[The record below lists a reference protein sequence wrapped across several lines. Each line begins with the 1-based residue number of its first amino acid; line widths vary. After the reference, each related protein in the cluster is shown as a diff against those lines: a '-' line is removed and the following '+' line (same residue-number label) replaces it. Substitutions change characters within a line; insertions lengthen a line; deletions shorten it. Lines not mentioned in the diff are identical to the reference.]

1 MQRTRKTSEACEM
14 PLEMMSS
21 RKENIRLCVCYLSL
35 KSSCEKERFFFIES
49 VSQLLNQNA
58 KSVCLC
64 VLQACFIAVDW
75 REEDEWELLKMSFL
89 C

>member
-1 MQRTRKTSEACEM
+1 M
-14 PLEMMSS
+14 L
-21 RKENIRLCVCYLSL
+21 LYLSL

-49 VSQLLNQNA
+49 MSQLLNQNA
-58 KSVCLC
+58 KGVCLC

-75 REEDEWELLKMSFL
+75 REEDEWELLKISSL

>member
-1 MQRTRKTSEACEM
+1 MQRTRKTSDGFEM

-21 RKENIRLCVCYLSL
+21 MKENIRLCFCYLSL

-49 VSQLLNQNA
+49 MSQLLNQNA